1 MFNAII
7 YTYIYNWFTEA
18 IPLTCDY
25 WGNRME
31 QVCLDT
37 KSLVEI
43 LLKIP
48 VVKDEGYQL
57 KVN

>member
-1 MFNAII
+1 
-7 YTYIYNWFTEA
+7 
-18 IPLTCDY
+18 
-25 WGNRME
+25 ME

-37 KSLVEI
+37 KSLVAI